1 MLTVL
6 TADGTHRTQTG
17 WELPD
22 TAEYAVK
29 FIQKPA
35 ARIGGKEVAIESKEL
50 SITSLRREMEQTAD
64 EGKRA
69 SLQEQ
74 IDALNLEIRAIYQG
88 TETEDGLYTQMRE
101 AVETAL
107 ALEDTQLAYQ
117 SSLQSQQEIERRFAL
132 AMGDMLIDGYWSN
145 TNYAPGLEEL
155 LYLEACEV
163 MERLSKPA
171 VSYNVSIQNLSC
183 VSGYEQEV
191 FTIGMLLRIWDEA
204 LSLNDKAYI
213 SKLIEHLDAP
223 EKDSVS
229 ITNDL
234 TSIGTVSLDS
244 IFSQITGIADTVK
257 QKKALYDRAKAI
269 SDNGSIPVQRL
280 EGMIDV

>member
-1 MLTVL
+1 
-6 TADGTHRTQTG
+6 
-17 WELPD
+17 
-22 TAEYAVK
+22 
-29 FIQKPA
+29 
-35 ARIGGKEVAIESKEL
+35 VAIESKDL
-50 SITSLRREMEQTAD
+50 SITSRRREMEQTVD
-64 EGKRA
+64 ESKRA

-74 IDALNLEIRAIYQG
+74 IDALTLEIRAIYQG
-88 TETEDGLYTQMRE
+88 TETKDGLYAQMRE

-107 ALEDTQLAYQ
+107 ALEDTRLDYQ
-117 SSLQSQQEIERRFAL
+117 AALQSQQEIENRFAL

-145 TNYAPGLEEL
+145 TNYAPGQEEL

-163 MERLSKPA
+163 MERLSKPL
-171 VSYNVSIQNLSC
+171 VSYNASIQNLSC

-191 FTIGMLLRIWDEA
+191 FRIGMLLRIWDEA

-234 TSIGTVSLDS
+234 TSIGAVSLDS
-244 IFSQITGIADTVK
+244 ILSQITGIADTVK

-269 SDNGSIPVQRL
+269 SDNGSIPAQRL

>member
-1 MLTVL
+1 M
-6 TADGTHRTQTG
+6 
-17 WELPD
+17 
-22 TAEYAVK
+22 
-29 FIQKPA
+29 
-35 ARIGGKEVAIESKEL
+35 AIESKEL
-50 SITSLRREMEQTAD
+50 SIASLRREMEQTAD
-64 EGKRA
+64 EGKQA

-74 IDALNLEIRAIYQG
+74 IDALTLEIRAIYQG
-88 TETEDGLYTQMRE
+88 TETEDGLYAQMRE
-101 AVETAL
+101 AVETAIT
-107 ALEDTQLAYQ
+107 LEDTRLAYQ
-117 SSLQSQQEIERRFAL
+117 AALQSQQEIEHRFAL

-145 TNYAPGLEEL
+145 TNYAPGQEEL

-204 LSLNDKAYI
+204 LSLNDKAYV
-213 SKLIEHLDAP
+213 SKLVEHLDAP

-234 TSIGTVSLDS
+234 TSIGAVSLDS
-244 IFSQITGIADTVK
+244 ILSQITGIADTVK

-269 SDNGSIPVQRL
+269 SDNGSIPAQRL

>member
-1 MLTVL
+1 M
-6 TADGTHRTQTG
+6 TADGTHRAQTG

-22 TAEYAVK
+22 TAEYAIK

-50 SITSLRREMEQTAD
+50 SIASLRREMEQTAD
-64 EGKRA
+64 EGRRA

-74 IDALNLEIRAIYQG
+74 IDALTLEIRAIYQG
-88 TETEDGLYTQMRE
+88 TEDGLYAQMRE

-107 ALEDTQLAYQ
+107 TLEDTRLAYQ
-117 SSLQSQQEIERRFAL
+117 AALQSQQEIEHRFAF

-145 TNYAPGLEEL
+145 TNYAPGQEEL

-163 MERLSKPA
+163 MDRLSKPA

-191 FTIGMLLRIWDEA
+191 FRIGMLLRIWDEA

-234 TSIGTVSLDS
+234 TSIGAVSLDS
-244 IFSQITGIADTVK
+244 ILSQITGIAVTVK

-269 SDNGSIPVQRL
+269 SDNGSIPAQRL